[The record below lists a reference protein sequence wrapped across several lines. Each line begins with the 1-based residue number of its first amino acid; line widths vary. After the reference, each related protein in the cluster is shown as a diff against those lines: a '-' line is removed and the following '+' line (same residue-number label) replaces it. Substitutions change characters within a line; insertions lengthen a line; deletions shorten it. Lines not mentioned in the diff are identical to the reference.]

1 MNHKK
6 SRMWLGTFTR
16 RLLLAALVLKGK
28 CLAAPFES
36 NACTVVLERT
46 YNVLPKWQLSL
57 FIFFFE
63 VGEGRK
69 RRVENSSVFGR
80 GGVVPHACKRVLIG
94 IIITMFFI
102 VTGIRI
108 VHYVFLCKCWE
119 NLFF

>member
-28 CLAAPFES
+28 CLAALFES

-46 YNVLPKWQLSL
+46 YNVLPNL

-69 RRVENSSVFGR
+69 RRVENSCVFGR

-94 IIITMFFI
+94 IITMFFI

-108 VHYVFLCKCWE
+108 VHYVFLCKWWE